1 MILNE
6 VRKFCLKLWDDI
18 YDKSGSVCENKA
30 VWMEENGFE
39 DILNDCFFCQFAY
52 DEYLKPENHGAMC
65 DFCPGVLVD
74 PKFNCT
80 RSEYHYIAHPK
91 EFRRK
96 LHQLNKKRI
105 GAKV

>member
-1 MILNE
+1 MIVSFVSL
-6 VRKFCLKLWDDI
+6 LMM
-18 YDKSGSVCENKA
+18 S
-30 VWMEENGFE
+30 
-39 DILNDCFFCQFAY
+39 ILSQRIM
-52 DEYLKPENHGAMC
+52 GAMC

-74 PKFNCT
+74 LKFDCT

-91 EFRRK
+91 EFRRR